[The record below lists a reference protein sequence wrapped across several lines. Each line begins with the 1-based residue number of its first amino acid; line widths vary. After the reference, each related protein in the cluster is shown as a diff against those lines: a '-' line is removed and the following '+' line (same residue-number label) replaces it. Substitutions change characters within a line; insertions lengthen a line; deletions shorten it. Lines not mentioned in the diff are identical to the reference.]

1 LSMSPKKT
9 KHQDALS
16 PTPKNPVPRRS
27 SVSRRIIFWGL
38 LTSLGLITVA
48 CLLDYQQG
56 KLADH
61 TSRIPYELQKATHYV
76 MSMANEMPQNLEI
89 WSQEAKGKLVVLSG
103 KFYIGDKTVAQLLFG
118 VDDKPADNIP
128 EDVKE
133 DFEIQDEVE
142 DLIDPLMKVMEED
155 TLAVLTAN
163 EELAIKLRKEEE
175 QRIYEEKRMK
185 LKEEAKDIM
194 EKEKQAAMDAL
205 IEEKAKFK
213 AEIEAEAKLRKSKME
228 GSIDKDTLKEAMPTE
243 VSSSLPMVYQKP
255 DMDKVAADLNKK
267 MVKAAVIQG
276 ETDSQVVMRDGIMI
290 EQAIEDL
297 EENEVEETKES
308 LETDGS
314 GIQRDDFVK

>member
-16 PTPKNPVPRRS
+16 PTPKNPIPRRS

-38 LTSLGLITVA
+38 LTSLGLIAVA
-48 CLLDYQQG
+48 CMLDYQQG

-76 MSMANEMPQNLEI
+76 MSMASEMPHNLEI

-142 DLIDPLMKVMEED
+142 DLIDPLVKVMEEE
-155 TLAVLTAN
+155 TLAALKAN

-175 QRIYEEKRMK
+175 LRIFEENRVK
-185 LKEEAKDIM
+185 LKEEAKEIM

-205 IEEKAKFK
+205 IEEKAKFR
-213 AEIEAEAKLRKSKME
+213 AEIEAEAKLSKSKIE
-228 GSIDKDTLKEAMPTE
+228 RNVDKDA
-243 VSSSLPMVYQKP
+243 VSSPKPMVYQKSET
-255 DMDKVAADLNKK
+255 DKVTADLNKK
-267 MVKAAVIQG
+267 MVKAINQA
-276 ETDSQVVMRDGIMI
+276 ETDSQVGLRDGIVK

-297 EENEVEETKES
+297 EVNEVEETKES

-314 GIQRDDFVK
+314 GIQRDDFVE

>member
-16 PTPKNPVPRRS
+16 PTPKNPIPRRS

-38 LTSLGLITVA
+38 LTSLGLIAVA
-48 CLLDYQQG
+48 CMLDYQQG

-76 MSMANEMPQNLEI
+76 MSMASEMPHNLEI
-89 WSQEAKGKLVVLSG
+89 WSQEAKGQLVVLGG

-133 DFEIQDEVE
+133 DFEIQDKVE
-142 DLIDPLMKVMEED
+142 DLIDPLMEVMEEE
-155 TLAVLTAN
+155 TLAALKAN

-175 QRIYEEKRMK
+175 LRIYEEKRVK
-185 LKEEAKDIM
+185 LKEEAKEKM

-205 IEEKAKFK
+205 IEEKAKFMAK
-213 AEIEAEAKLRKSKME
+213 IEAEAKLTKSKME
-228 GSIDKDTLKEAMPTE
+228 GNVDKDALKEAMPTE
-243 VSSSLPMVYQKP
+243 VSSPKPMVYQKP
-255 DMDKVAADLNKK
+255 EMDKVAADLNKK
-267 MVKAAVIQG
+267 MLKAVIQG
-276 ETDSQVVMRDGIMI
+276 ETDGQVVMRDGIMK

>member
-16 PTPKNPVPRRS
+16 PTPKNPIPRRS

-38 LTSLGLITVA
+38 LTSLGLIAVA
-48 CLLDYQQG
+48 CMLDYQQG

-76 MSMANEMPQNLEI
+76 MSMASGMPHNLEI

-142 DLIDPLMKVMEED
+142 DLIDPLVKVMEEE
-155 TLAVLTAN
+155 TLAALKAN

-175 QRIYEEKRMK
+175 LRIFEENRVK
-185 LKEEAKDIM
+185 LKEEAKEIM

-205 IEEKAKFK
+205 IEEKANFRAK
-213 AEIEAEAKLRKSKME
+213 IEAEAKLKKSKME
-228 GSIDKDTLKEAMPTE
+228 GNVNKDALKKAMPTE
-243 VSSSLPMVYQKP
+243 FEVSSPKPMVYQKSEK
-255 DMDKVAADLNKK
+255 DKETEDHKRLN
-267 MVKAAVIQG
+267 V
-276 ETDSQVVMRDGIMI
+276 
-290 EQAIEDL
+290 
-297 EENEVEETKES
+297 ENKLEETKVS

-314 GIQRDDFVK
+314 GIQRDDFVVE